1 MRRSSF
7 PGTGAYAAHWSGD
20 NAATW
25 EDLRWSVTSVLAS
38 GLAAIPFVGKPSSWL
53 WVALQSFYP
62 CHFPCLSSLFKS
74 FAVLSAS
81 SITEQALLASFA
93 LFATHV
99 NTTCAAP
106 LALLAS
112 FCG

>member
-38 GLAAIPFVGKPSSWL
+38 GLAAIPFVGEPSSWL
-53 WVALQSFYP
+53 
-62 CHFPCLSSLFKS
+62 
-74 FAVLSAS
+74 
-81 SITEQALLASFA
+81 
-93 LFATHV
+93 
-99 NTTCAAP
+99 
-106 LALLAS
+106 
-112 FCG
+112 

>member
-38 GLAAIPFVGKPSSWL
+38 GLAAIPFVGEPSSWL
-53 WVALQSFYP
+53 CVALQSLYL
-62 CHFPCLSSLFKS
+62 CHFPCLSSLLKS
-74 FAVLSAS
+74 AAMLPLCHLRSK
-81 SITEQALLASFA
+81 
-93 LFATHV
+93 LFWLHLHSL
-99 NTTCAAP
+99 P
-106 LALLAS
+106 HM
-112 FCG
+112 